1 MGNSSTI
8 PEHKYTWIRDIPS
21 KHDKMMKFS
30 SQIPESCIINIKD
43 PYTTSISTTTD
54 AVSLVF
60 EHTLDIDE
68 ISRTF
73 LYWHS
78 RDESLKTS
86 INKTLR
92 SLQKYGWVKKEA
104 WNNSLSYINSDP
116 DRYSLESNKVNLKIR
131 KIKRSFIKSAINEGY
146 LVIFGFTVYNEN
158 MDYPKESDNLL
169 GGLAGVI
176 YGYDN
181 STFNVRTNGENK
193 IFEYEYIM
201 DEDLSFD
208 FWIMYSEGHQIE
220 HNKYTIV
227 DDSSDEDEEL

>member
-8 PEHKYTWIRDIPS
+8 PEHKFTWTRDIPS

-30 SQIPESCIINIKD
+30 SKIPETCIIDLRD
-43 PYTTSISTTTD
+43 PYSVPISSTTD

-86 INKTLR
+86 ISKTLR
-92 SLQKYGWVKKEA
+92 SLQRNGWTKAKS
-104 WNNSLSYINSDP
+104 WHNTLNYIDYEPRNV
-116 DRYSLESNKVNLKIR
+116 EIMKVNLKIR
-131 KIKRSFIKSAINEGY
+131 KIKCTSIKGAINEGY
-146 LVIFGFTVYNEN
+146 PVIFGFTIYNED
-158 MDYPKESDNLL
+158 MDYPKSSDNLL

-176 YGYDN
+176 YGYDDY
-181 STFNVRTNGENK
+181 TFNVRTDGKNK
-193 IFEYEYIM
+193 VFEAMYIM
-201 DEDLSFD
+201 DDDLSFD
-208 FWIMYSEGHQIE
+208 FWIMYSEGEQIQNPKE
-220 HNKYTIV
+220 YTIV